1 MLNFG
6 QKQMNRNYSIF
17 ILLLFLSLGL
27 NAQRLKTEEIKDLS
41 EKYLREAFGEDLFQY
56 FEPTENISYYKLPA
70 NRFGFEN
77 SKLLKKNRRIRKNWT
92 SILVFWHF
100 NYPEVDGIRSGVWVK
115 INKQLELYEPIELD
129 FIPKFVWEKR
139 PSDFISVEKAKL
151 IGDKHLTKTEFGRE
165 NPKLKFDNKKS
176 EYIYEIWNKKT
187 QEIDLD
193 GKKHGVLEIIKISA
207 LTGKLIEITNGYYGK
222 ILIR

>member
-1 MLNFG
+1 
-6 QKQMNRNYSIF
+6 MNRNYSLFIF
-17 ILLLFLSLGL
+17 LLLLTLGL
-27 NAQRLKTEEIKDLS
+27 NAQRLRTEKIIDLS
-41 EKYLREAFGEDLFQY
+41 ENYLREAVGQDLLNY

-70 NRFGFEN
+70 NKFGFEN
-77 SKLLKKNRRIRKNWT
+77 TKKLKKHGRIRKNWT
-92 SILVFWHF
+92 KIWVFWNF
-100 NYPEVDGIRSGVWVK
+100 NYSEVNGVRSGLWIK
-115 INKQLELYEPIELD
+115 LNKKLELIEPIELD
-129 FIPKFVWEKR
+129 YIPKFVWEKR

-207 LTGKLIEITNGYYGK
+207 LTGKVIEITNAVSYTH
-222 ILIR
+222 LTLPTSDLV

>member
-1 MLNFG
+1 
-6 QKQMNRNYSIF
+6 MNRNYSIF

-41 EKYLREAFGEDLFQY
+41 EKYLREAVGKDLFQY

-115 INKQLELYEPIELD
+115 INKQLELYEPIEQN
-129 FIPKFVWEKR
+129 FIPKFVLEKR
-139 PSDFISVEKAKL
+139 ACDFITIEKVTE
-151 IGDKHLTKTEFGRE
+151 IGNHNLTKTKFDRTK
-165 NPKLKFDNKKS
+165 PKLSFDNKRN
-176 EYIYEIWNKKT
+176 EYIYTIINKVTSEKDIYGKERGMTEI
-187 QEIDLD
+187 
-193 GKKHGVLEIIKISA
+193 LEINA
-207 LTGKLIEITNGYYGK
+207 LTGKPYELKQGYHG
-222 ILIR
+222 IIIR

>member
-1 MLNFG
+1 
-6 QKQMNRNYSIF
+6 MNRNYSLFIF
-17 ILLLFLSLGL
+17 LLLLTLGL
-27 NAQRLKTEEIKDLS
+27 NAQRLRTEKIIDLS
-41 EKYLREAFGEDLFQY
+41 ENYLREAVGQDLLNY

-70 NRFGFEN
+70 NKFGFEN
-77 SKLLKKNRRIRKNWT
+77 TKKLKKHGRIRKNWT
-92 SILVFWHF
+92 KIWVFWNF
-100 NYPEVDGIRSGVWVK
+100 NYSEVNGVRSGLWIK
-115 INKQLELYEPIELD
+115 LNKKLELIEPIELD
-129 FIPKFVWEKR
+129 YIPKFVWEKR

-207 LTGKLIEITNGYYGK
+207 LTGKVIEITNGYYGK

>member
-1 MLNFG
+1 
-6 QKQMNRNYSIF
+6 MNRNYSIF
-17 ILLLFLSLGL
+17 ILLLLLSLGL
-27 NAQRLKTEEIKDLS
+27 NAQRLKTEEITDLS
-41 EKYLREAFGEDLFQY
+41 EKYLREAVGQDLLKY
-56 FEPTENISYYKLPA
+56 FKPTENISYYKLPA

-77 SKLLKKNRRIRKNWT
+77 TKKLKKNRRIRKNWT
-92 SILVFWHF
+92 KIWVFWNF
-100 NYPEVDGIRSGVWVK
+100 NFPEVSGVRSGLWVK
-115 INKQLELYEPIELD
+115 INKKLELKEPIELD
-129 FIPKFVWEKR
+129 YIPKFVWKKR

-165 NPKLKFDNKKS
+165 NPKLKFDDKRS

-207 LTGKLIEITNGYYGK
+207 LTGKVIEITNGYYGK